1 MPKWRRVR
9 EAGRGGGLKSEH
21 THRLAILQQFAN
33 GTPPSAIGRNI
44 VSIVKAAAPW
54 LDPVEPTVG
63 EIRKI
68 GFELTT
74 AEEALSAR
82 KVASAFR
89 VRLLGFDET
98 TDRQEPSIT
107 SNVQV
112 KSSDRHGTH

>member
-1 MPKWRRVR
+1 MPTWRRVR
-9 EAGRGGGLKSEH
+9 QGGRARGGGLLLEH

-33 GTPPSAIGRNI
+33 GTPASAIGKNI
-44 VSIVKAAAPW
+44 VSTVKAAAPW
-54 LDPVEPTVG
+54 LQPVEPTVG
-63 EIRKI
+63 ELRKI

-82 KVASAFR
+82 KVAGAFR

-112 KSSDRHGTH
+112 SQLHALY